1 MIKRGLSRFTRRL
14 LHRGQTGQTIVILA
28 FGFIVLLG
36 FVGIVTDVSLMFVRY
51 STLRRA
57 IDAAA
62 VSAAG
67 QMRRA
72 VPNDDEKNRAIALGG
87 TQAVIDQRALGY
99 AYARN
104 VANVNLAARQFIELY
119 GLSPTTVLVDTC
131 ATTRLPDGT
140 FTDPQLECETGQ
152 QPRKLVRVTAQVD
165 SPTVFLRLLGWGT
178 VTLEATAMSETAV
191 LDVVM
196 IFDVSES
203 MLNQTSYDD
212 WKNVPGVQPNGADQ
226 SMRYYPPRLAYAATG
241 NLAGAWN
248 YTNQYFASLDS
259 GNYDF
264 NGGWTW
270 VLNRTHEQLYN
281 HVEPTTNPPN
291 QRIFLPEAFYVDGI
305 GTDNSPITQA
315 NYLTDTRQPR
325 EECRVR
331 FFPSA
336 GGLPSMPNGTGE
348 YLPNNDVRQELTAY
362 MTTFK
367 GISTAFT
374 YPPGF
379 DGFVPAYNYFGCCND
394 PNLSWEF
401 EDLIC
406 QPMRKV
412 RDASED
418 FLDRIDFSRGD
429 RVGFV
434 TFDRTAYLVDPD
446 GSGPTGGPLTPMME
460 SQAKAVE
467 MLQKVVGVRADPTYY
482 ADTDNDGFWNSYVT
496 GGSTWTPTA
505 DPTKAQLVEYTGTNP
520 SYNQTPLGGLNDY
533 PVKDNCIFQNASLPY
548 PSSLYSSP
556 KWDAASQAVPP
567 PVPPAVDPF
576 PSRPLYNAARY
587 PNPLSSVFNSAGV
600 QTTVMHPNLNDP
612 TWQSQM
618 QNPNRSGGSWLNDE
632 ERNGVKALYSYE
644 LRAGCRGS
652 NVGAALRVAN
662 NALLDPATVRTN
674 NAVWVMVMLGDGA
687 AAGSDPVRRNAAD
700 LQIPTV
706 YNAYAQPPVPGDYGV
721 YGVCPYAGTNF
732 DGPLVDQGWGRS
744 FPYCMDTKP
753 EDRHFCFDPRIKDA
767 AGNLYIDLATS
778 AECENEYDVDDF
790 ARDWADFI
798 GLEDP
803 FPALVTADQLGRGDL
818 QLPTIFTIG
827 FGLDFQ
833 NGTGSCTDNIPDCL
847 GEELLRYVADVGD
860 NNRIDTDYQQDLRAD
875 QTLDKGLSFNEDWG
889 SRGPCEG
896 PVVGYGDPS
905 EVPPAQ
911 LTAALVNPLAAGES
925 CGNYFNA
932 PNAEELQNVF
942 DTIASRMFTR
952 LTR

>member
-1 MIKRGLSRFTRRL
+1 MMKRGLSSFTRRL
-14 LHRGQTGQTIVILA
+14 LRRGQTGQTIVILA

-72 VPNDDEKNRAIALGG
+72 VPNQDELTRATALGG
-87 TQAVIDQRALGY
+87 SQAVIDQRALGY

-131 ATTRLPDGT
+131 ATTRLPNGT
-140 FTDPQLECETGQ
+140 FTDPQLECETGK

-203 MLNQTSYDD
+203 MLNQTTYDD
-212 WKNVPGVQPNGADQ
+212 WRTVPGNQAPRGTDQ
-226 SMRYYPPRLAYAATG
+226 SMRYYPPRMNYPGAGWNYLLPYFASQDAGG
-241 NLAGAWN
+241 NSYYGAWN
-248 YTNQYFASLDS
+248 F
-259 GNYDF
+259 
-264 NGGWTW
+264 
-270 VLNRTHEQLYN
+270 VLNRSQSQLDAY
-281 HVEPTTNPPN
+281 VDPVSGV
-291 QRIFLPEAFYVDGI
+291 RIFQSEPFYVTGS
-305 GTDNSPITQA
+305 GTAQTVASVPINDA
-315 NYLTDTRQPR
+315 RQPR
-325 EECRVR
+325 ADCRIR

-336 GGLPSMPNGTGE
+336 EGFNIPNGAGE
-348 YLPNNDVRQELTAY
+348 YLPTNDVQQELTKY
-362 MTTFK
+362 MNNVK
-367 GISTAFT
+367 GAAGT
-374 YPPGF
+374 YPAKWDAF
-379 DGFVPAYNYFGCCND
+379 MPAYNYYGCCND
-394 PNLSWEF
+394 PNYNFEF

-446 GSGPTGGPLTPMME
+446 GTCATCPMTPMME
-460 SQAKAVE
+460 SQTKAVE
-467 MLQKVVGVRADPTYY
+467 MLQKVVGVRADPSYY
-482 ADTDNDGFWNSYVT
+482 ADTNNNGFWDSYVT
-496 GGSTWTPTA
+496 GGATWTPTS
-505 DPTKAQLVEYTGTNP
+505 DPTKVKLIKYTGTNP
-520 SYNQTPLGGLNDY
+520 SYNDTVLGGLNDY
-533 PVKDNCIFQNASLPY
+533 PVKDNCIFQNATLYY
-548 PSSLYSSP
+548 PRSVYSSP
-556 KWDAASQAVPP
+556 PYTAAADYPP
-567 PVPPAVDPF
+567 PPLPATNPNAGH
-576 PSRPLYNAARY
+576 PLYNSARY
-587 PNPLSSVFNSAGV
+587 PTPLSSIFTVAGV

-618 QNPNRSGGSWLNDE
+618 PFTPAESRDAQKPYY
-632 ERNGVKALYSYE
+632 AYE

-687 AAGSDPVRRNAAD
+687 AAASDPVRRNGAD
-700 LQIPTV
+700 LQVPTV
-706 YNAYAQPPVPGDYGV
+706 YNAYALQPVRGDYGV
-721 YGVCPYAGTNF
+721 YGVCPYGTTSRP
-732 DGPLVDQGWGRS
+732 GALVDQNWSRS
-744 FPYCMDTKP
+744 FPYCSDTDP
-753 EDRHFCFDPRIKDA
+753 SERHFCFDPRIKDA
-767 AGNLYIDLATS
+767 AGNLYIDLASS
-778 AECENEYDVDDF
+778 AECEEEYDVDDF

-818 QLPTIFTIG
+818 QLPTVFTIG

-833 NGTGSCTDNIPDCL
+833 NGAGTCIDNVPDCL

-860 NNRIDTDYQQDLRAD
+860 NNRVDTDYQQDLRAD
-875 QTLDKGLSFNEDWG
+875 QSLDKGLSFNEDWG
-889 SRGPCEG
+889 SRGSCEG
-896 PVVGYGDPS
+896 PVVGYSDPS
-905 EVPPAQ
+905 QVPVAQ
-911 LTAALVNPLAAGES
+911 LKTALVNPLPPGES

-932 PNAEELQNVF
+932 PDAEELQNVF